1 VNIFQVAGT
10 LYCTDRHPG
19 IEQLPLR
26 ILRDPK
32 GKIQVA
38 TDVIATREGDWVF
51 AVGGSA
57 ARQAL
62 GKERVHIITDLT
74 ICGIID
80 FWEETE
86 SNVSS

>member
-1 VNIFQVAGT
+1 MNIFQVTGT
-10 LYCTDRHPG
+10 LVCTDRHPG
-19 IEQLPLR
+19 MEQLPLR
-26 ILRDPK
+26 ILRDSK

-38 TDVIATREGDWVF
+38 TDVIATRSGDWVF
-51 AVGGSA
+51 VVGGSA

-80 FWEETE
+80 IWEDG
-86 SNVSS
+86 

>member
-1 VNIFQVAGT
+1 MNIFQVKGT
-10 LYCTDRHPG
+10 LVCTDRHPDM
-19 IEQLPLR
+19 EQLPLR
-26 ILRDPK
+26 LLHDSK

-51 AVGGSA
+51 AVSGSA

-62 GKERVHIITDLT
+62 GKARVHMITDLT

-80 FWEETE
+80 FWDEA
-86 SNVSS
+86 